1 MNRNV
6 SCRLLCRGEKFIEK
20 SYPKKQIRSFENFIR
35 AEYRIHWIMDN
46 LPAATK
52 VSYEGIDR
60 YVRGYPIGFVD
71 SAKVGGG
78 RVAVSTNLGRSPHL
92 HGVAAHFRPAPLF
105 RGNRWFHM
113 SANLP

>member
-20 SYPKKQIRSFENFIR
+20 SYTKKQIRSFENFIR

-52 VSYEGIDR
+52 VSYEGVDR

-78 RVAVSTNLGRSPHL
+78 LNKFRALPSSPWRDSPLPPSTPFPR
-92 HGVAAHFRPAPLF
+92 
-105 RGNRWFHM
+105 
-113 SANLP
+113 